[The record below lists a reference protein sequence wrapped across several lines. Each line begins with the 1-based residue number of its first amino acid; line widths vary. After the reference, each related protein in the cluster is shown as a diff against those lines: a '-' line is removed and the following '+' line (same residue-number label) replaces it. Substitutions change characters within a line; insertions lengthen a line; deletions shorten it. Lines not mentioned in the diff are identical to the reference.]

1 MLAIKRSHCICVC
14 LNTERKEDSFWGVW
28 WGGGSEKLPDQLDLW
43 LGLKLVYLWSLEQY
57 FAVCVD
63 SHFLPSPQ
71 LPQSLRRPAPSAGER
86 SPTERQQRREINGGK
101 YCCGLTHF
109 YLALNESALI
119 SLWSQ
124 FAAFGMARLHVQPGG
139 ISPPPGL
146 PHKKTPFNSAPLL
159 YLFFS
164 RLCTRQCP
172 LLREKELKTEENQ
185 SSWTCSR
192 RHSNHCAF
200 RRERSFTGR
209 AEGMLDTV
217 SASGDSKRDAQRS
230 CRRRL
235 VVR

>member
-1 MLAIKRSHCICVC
+1 MAANGCTRDFGSPTLALYGRLVLAIKRSHYFCVC
-14 LNTERKEDSFWGVW
+14 LNAEWKEDSFWVEGVCW
-28 WGGGSEKLPDQLDLW
+28 GGSEKLPDQLDLW

-57 FAVCVD
+57 FSVCVD

-71 LPQSLRRPAPSAGER
+71 PPQSLRRPAPSAGER

-146 PHKKTPFNSAPLL
+146 PHKKTPFNSAPLF
-159 YLFFS
+159 YLFIFI
-164 RLCTRQCP
+164 
-172 LLREKELKTEENQ
+172 LLPMYAPVSITAREGVKD
-185 SSWTCSR
+185 
-192 RHSNHCAF
+192 
-200 RRERSFTGR
+200 RRE
-209 AEGMLDTV
+209 
-217 SASGDSKRDAQRS
+217 SK
-230 CRRRL
+230 
-235 VVR
+235 